1 MASADVFDSPPEN
14 AIISEGNGAAVFIGL
29 GGKDQVQLNWRP
41 TKQYEEAKMLYQ
53 VRRSDGAIL
62 VSKTAATNFTDRQLL
77 PNTAYGYTLTSFL
90 SETKERTIKKGKK
103 KGQKVTR
110 TQVKNVGEN
119 YIAVLTLPGEVQG
132 MYSPKARAVIWQP
145 PVNQT
150 EPLTYNIYAGSNLW
164 LANYSGLSYEFPA
177 NISFGTKDVQV
188 KVVAVNATGEA
199 PKGSTVKV
207 AFG

>member
-41 TKQYEEAKMLYQ
+41 TKKYEEAKMLYQ
-53 VRRSDGAIL
+53 VQRSDGAIL
-62 VSKTAATNFTDRQLL
+62 VSKTSATNFTDRQLT
-77 PNTAYGYTLTSFL
+77 PNTKYGYTLTSFL

-103 KGQKVTR
+103 KGQKVKK
-110 TQVKNVGEN
+110 TQVSNVGQN
-119 YIAVLTLPGEVQG
+119 YIEVLTLPGEIQG
-132 MYSPKARAVIWQP
+132 MYSPKARAIVWQP
-145 PVNQT
+145 PLNQS

-164 LANYSGLSYEFPA
+164 LGNYTGLSYEFPSDV
-177 NISFGTKDVQV
+177 SFGSKETQIQV
-188 KVVAVNATGEA
+188 KAVNATGEA
-199 PKGSTVKV
+199 PKGSAVKV